1 MKRLR
6 ELLEQLTLHFQVEIA
21 IADLLEDHGSRIKK
35 SEDMQLK
42 NDVKFSSLE
51 KRYSELLMLVKE
63 INRKLDKAN
72 NLR

>member
-21 IADLLEDHGSRIKK
+21 IADILEDLGSRLKK
-35 SEDMQLK
+35 QEDRNLRD
-42 NDVKFSSLE
+42 DVKFNSLE
-51 KRYSELLMLVKE
+51 KRYSEILMVVKE
-63 INRKLDKAN
+63 INRKIDKAN

>member
-21 IADLLEDHGSRIKK
+21 IADLLEDQDTRIKRM
-35 SEDMQLK
+35 EDYKLK
-42 NDVKFSSLE
+42 YDTKIGSLE
-51 KRYSELLMLVKE
+51 KRYSEMLMVIKE
-63 INRKLDKAN
+63 INRKLDKQ